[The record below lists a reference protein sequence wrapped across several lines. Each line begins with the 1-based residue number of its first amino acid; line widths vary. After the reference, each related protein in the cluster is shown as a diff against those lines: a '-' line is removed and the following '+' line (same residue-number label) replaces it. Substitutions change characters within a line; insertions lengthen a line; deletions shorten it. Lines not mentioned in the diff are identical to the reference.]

1 MIMHIIF
8 GYQFWQRGKKQ
19 WGVHFHN
26 VTRSFD
32 HVVLQ
37 DHVKYFSYCITT
49 YARLVTTNLGK
60 NVTCYIR
67 NFNLLSHT
75 TLWTRG
81 HLRSRDKLK
90 KFDLHYHNTYDNQA
104 WQGG

>member
-1 MIMHIIF
+1 MIMHNIF
-8 GYQFWQRGKKQ
+8 GYQFWQRGNKQ

-37 DHVKYFSYCITT
+37 DHVKYFSCCITN

-90 KFDLHYHNTYDNQA
+90 KFDLLYHNTYDNQA

>member
-1 MIMHIIF
+1 MIMHNSY
-8 GYQFWQRGKKQ
+8 GYQIWQCGNKQ
-19 WGVHFHN
+19 WGVPFHN

-75 TLWTRG
+75 TL
-81 HLRSRDKLK
+81 
-90 KFDLHYHNTYDNQA
+90 
-104 WQGG
+104 